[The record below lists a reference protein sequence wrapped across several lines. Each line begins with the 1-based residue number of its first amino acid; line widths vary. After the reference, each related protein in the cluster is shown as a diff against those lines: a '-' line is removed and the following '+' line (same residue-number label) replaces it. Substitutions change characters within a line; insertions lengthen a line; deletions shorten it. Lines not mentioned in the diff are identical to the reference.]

1 MLLQQVLALVNSGS
15 FDLQDVLQKLGA
27 VMNGSSK
34 KGGTNTPTKKRRKK
48 RKSKC
53 VLAPPSHAV

>member
-27 VMNGSSK
+27 AMNGSSK
-34 KGGTNTPTKKRRKK
+34 KEGTNTPTKKRRKK